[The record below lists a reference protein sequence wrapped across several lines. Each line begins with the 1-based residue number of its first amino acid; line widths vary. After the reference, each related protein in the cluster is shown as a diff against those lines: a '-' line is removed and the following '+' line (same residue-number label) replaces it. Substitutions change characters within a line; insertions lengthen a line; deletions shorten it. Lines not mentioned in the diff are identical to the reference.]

1 MKAITQKA
9 YGDASKLRLET
20 LKSPLVASSHDVLV
34 DVYVANV
41 SSGDKRINLFQETGL
56 IRWMMGLVFGRTNPK
71 HPVRGIAGAGIVKAT
86 GSKVTDVKV
95 GDRINFIQSRSLGA
109 MAEQVLLTRG
119 SVYAKI
125 AANVSFAQAAPI
137 PFGAMSA
144 MAFMNEQFVKPGMK
158 VFIYGASG
166 SVGTYAVS
174 LAKACGARVTASA
187 RSLHQAKLGALKAD
201 QWVDHSK
208 GEHVSLPQVY
218 DIVFD
223 ANGSFSQIKAVPL
236 LAQGGRYFSINS
248 ITSEEQ
254 RRLKELNDL
263 AAKGKLPTIIDQA
276 YPMEQFKQAHEHVY
290 AGHKTGNVVLHILEP
305 VANVAPKVAPN
316 PAVKQPAKAQTA
328 KPKPQ
333 PKPQPKAPVVKGDS
347 VWFDECNIVAGV
359 IQTNEV
365 VQTLGISLKTRN
377 HQYRTGDAIRVA
389 LHPEDFVIDSNGPI
403 KATVTSVGFRGVTYN
418 IKCIINNQLLLMQ
431 TYEPYDVGQVLRAS
445 IKPEDVHLLPVKKA

>member
-1 MKAITQKA
+1 
-9 YGDASKLRLET
+9 
-20 LKSPLVASSHDVLV
+20 
-34 DVYVANV
+34 
-41 SSGDKRINLFQETGL
+41 
-56 IRWMMGLVFGRTNPK
+56 MMGLMFGRTAPK
-71 HPVRGIAGAGIVKAT
+71 HLVRGIAGAGIVKAT

-95 GDRINFIQSRSLGA
+95 GDRINFIQSGSLGA
-109 MAEQVLLTRG
+109 MAEQILLTRG

-174 LAKACGARVTASA
+174 LAKACGASVTASA
-187 RSLHQAKLGALKAD
+187 RSLHQAKLGALKAN

-208 GEHVSLPQVY
+208 GEHLSLQPVY

-223 ANGSFSQIKAVPL
+223 ANGSFSEIKAVPL
-236 LAQGGRYFSINS
+236 LALGGRYFSINS
-248 ITSEEQ
+248 ITSEQQ
-254 RRLKELNDL
+254 RRLIELNKL
-263 AAKGKLPTIIDQA
+263 AAKGKLPTVIDRA
-276 YPMEQFKQAHEHVY
+276 YPMDQFKQAHEYVY
-290 AGHKTGNVVLHILEP
+290 EGHKTGNVVLHILEP
-305 VANVAPKVAPN
+305 VAKVAPKATPK
-316 PAVKQPAKAQTA
+316 AVPKATPKQPVNK
-328 KPKPQ
+328 Q
-333 PKPQPKAPVVKGDS
+333 PVKSKPQPKAPVVKGDS
-347 VWFDECNIVAGV
+347 AWLDECNIVAGV

-365 VQTLGISLKTRN
+365 VQTLGISLRTRKHN
-377 HQYRTGDAIRVA
+377 YRTGDAIRVA
-389 LHPEDFVIDSNGPI
+389 LHPEDFIIDSNGPL